1 MVDIIG
7 KSPLVGN
14 CTPITGDRI
23 VHVSTKGCPWPL
35 PDGGPFERQRSYNH
49 IEWSARIGGVGTLA
63 A

>member
-35 PDGGPFERQRSYNH
+35 PDGGPFE
-49 IEWSARIGGVGTLA
+49 
-63 A
+63 